1 MTGGAG
7 FSSDMSRRDNTNR
20 NFLKN
25 AKKWKERPSMQRPGR
40 NVSVHSNP
48 TIQPTERANTSTSRK
63 YEFLQS
69 RTFVLLLI
77 VLSIFLASLIIHYL
91 F

>member
-25 AKKWKERPSMQRPGR
+25 AKKWKERPSMQRHGPDALI
-40 NVSVHSNP
+40 HINP
-48 TIQPTERANTSTSRK
+48 TIHPTERAKTSPSRK

>member
-25 AKKWKERPSMQRPGR
+25 AKKWKERPSMQRSGWD
-40 NVSVHSNP
+40 VSVHSNP
-48 TIQPTERANTSTSRK
+48 SMPPSESVNTPTRRQ

-69 RTFVLLLI
+69 STFVLLLI
-77 VLSIFLASLIIHYL
+77 VLSIFLACLIILYL
-91 F
+91 V